1 MLRLLLF
8 IIMFI
13 IALRCATASP
23 FGALLA
29 YLWFALFRPQEWVW
43 TDISQLRL
51 SLILGGIL
59 LFSSI
64 VKRSLPNISHPIS
77 KGILLF
83 LVSGLIAQSNAV
95 NQEVGWQW
103 MDFFLRLSLVSLLL
117 ITLVNTQ
124 RRFFYV
130 IIVISS
136 CLGYYTTKAGLV
148 SLLGGGVQYSSGLS
162 GAFSDNNAYA
172 LAAVMIL
179 PLLYVTAL
187 NMPHDWPFRKW
198 LVLGYWL
205 AVPLTAFTVVCTFS
219 RSGLLAMIASFLTVL
234 IINKKSIK
242 LLLIIAVTLV
252 LVFQFVPLPEG
263 YGDRVQTINT
273 YEEEGE
279 TSALS
284 RLHFW
289 KVALDVA
296 RDNPL
301 GVGMRNFE
309 VVYNR
314 YDFSDGQY
322 GRSRSVHNSH
332 LQALTEAGFL
342 GGIAWITLFVLSFRA
357 CFRVR
362 RLVRTSLH
370 EDDDAKFYNSMA
382 TALIISMVGF
392 MVGGSFIAMALNDL
406 TWIMFGLAAALDR
419 LCQMSISSKER
430 EASNSLA
437 AGF

>member
-1 MLRLLLF
+1 
-8 IIMFI
+8 MFI
-13 IALRCATASP
+13 IALRCATAST

-64 VKRSLPNISHPIS
+64 IKRTLPNISHPIS
-77 KGILLF
+77 KGIFLF
-83 LVSGLIAQSNAV
+83 LASGLIAQTNAV
-95 NQEVGWQW
+95 DQEVGWYW
-103 MDFFLRLSLVSLLL
+103 IDFFLRLSLVSLLL
-117 ITLVNTQ
+117 ITLVNTE
-124 RRFFYV
+124 RRFFCV
-130 IIVISS
+130 IILISS
-136 CLGYYTTKAGLV
+136 CLGYYTAKAGLV
-148 SLLGGGVQYSSGLS
+148 SLLGGGVQFSSGLA
-162 GAFSDNNAYA
+162 GAYSDNNAYA
-172 LAAVMIL
+172 LAAVMIM

-198 LVLGYWL
+198 LVLGYQL

-219 RSGLLAMIASFLTVL
+219 RSGLLAMMASFVTFL

-242 LLLIIAVTLV
+242 LLLVIAVASV
-252 LVFQFVPLPEG
+252 LLFQFAPLPEG
-263 YGDRVQTINT
+263 YRERVQTINT
-273 YEEEGE
+273 YDEIEE

-296 RDNPL
+296 LDNPL
-301 GVGMRNFE
+301 GVGMHNFE
-309 VVYNR
+309 LVYNR
-314 YDFSDGQY
+314 YDFSDGQF
-322 GRSRSVHNSH
+322 GRARSVHNSH
-332 LQALTEAGFL
+332 LQALTEEGFL
-342 GGIAWITLFVLSFRA
+342 GGIAWITLFILSFRT

-362 RLVRTSLH
+362 RLVKTSLSQ
-370 EDDDAKFYNSMA
+370 DDNGKFYDSMA
-382 TALIISMVGF
+382 VALIVSMVGF
-392 MVGGSFIAMALNDL
+392 LVGGSFIAMALNDL
-406 TWIMFGLAAALDR
+406 TWITFGLVAALER

-430 EASNSLA
+430 EASNTLA